1 MNGSKPSS
9 AAGIGPRTS
18 ASVPPRCCRHLAGR
32 AFLRSFCRQDAGST
46 LGLLLALLGATVWA
60 GEPESAKTTSV
71 GARSLPDDWAF
82 QPLNR
87 PPVPDSRATDHASLN
102 PIDAF
107 IRAKL
112 GEQGLAPSPEADKRT
127 LLRRVCFDLIGLP
140 PTPEEMRAFLA
151 ESSSDAYEHAVDR
164 LLASPRYGERWAR
177 HWMDAA
183 HFAETHGHD
192 QDRIRTNAWPYRDYL
207 IGSFNS
213 DKPYRRFVQ
222 EQVAGDVLFPDDPQ
236 AVVALGFIAAGP
248 WDESSLRDIREDTI
262 DRQIGRYLDRDDMV
276 TTVMQT
282 FTSTTV
288 QCARCHDHKFDP
300 IPQRDY
306 YALQAVFAGVDR
318 ANRIYDADPAVH
330 RRRQA
335 LLRLRKR
342 VERAERELLLA
353 ADTQD
358 EVAAW
363 ERGRAEGEVEW
374 KVVEPRTFVSAGGA
388 TLTRQADG
396 SLLAE
401 GTRPERDTYT
411 ITATPPLST
420 LTAVRLEVLADP
432 SLPKNGP
439 GRQDNGN
446 LHLSEFQVLLFEPGA
461 TQSRGLP
468 LVNPTADFN
477 QTGWTIEHALDR
489 NEKTAW
495 GIHPAEGEP
504 HRAVFQL
511 NQAFEVPV
519 GATLAFVL
527 KQLHGE
533 GHLIGRPRLSV
544 TDVQPPERARVL
556 PADIERILASPAS
569 QRSDDQRL
577 ALAAFHLKE
586 KISAELA
593 ALPKPSLVYA
603 AANDFEP
610 DGGLKPA
617 GAPRPVQ
624 LLRRGDIN
632 KPLEP
637 APPGALSFVSA
648 LPARFDLADGGDEGA
663 RRAALARW
671 LAHPDNPLTWRS
683 AVNRVWHH
691 HFGRGLVDTPNDF
704 GKMGGKPSHAELL
717 DWLAIWFRDDAHG
730 SLKQL
735 HRLIVTSATY
745 RQSSSSVAA
754 DVRRLNSK
762 PAAGHKVAAPVSEH
776 KFQTASGLSA
786 QRHAGSG
793 SHDESQG
800 LLASAATAAQIDA
813 DNRFLWRMNRT
824 RLDAE
829 QVRDAILRVSD
840 CLDLR
845 MGGPGDMQF
854 DIQPGIHVTPKVD
867 YTKFDVASPTAR
879 RRSVYR
885 FLFRTLPD
893 PFMDALDCPAGDQ
906 LTPSRNAGVTVQ
918 QTLAMWNNAFVA
930 HYGERFAARIESL
943 AKTTEDRVTLAC
955 ELALNRPP
963 SLEEIADLEAYAEKH
978 GLANLCRL
986 ILNSNEFMFI
996 N

>member
-1 MNGSKPSS
+1 MNDSMNL
-9 AAGIGPRTS
+9 
-18 ASVPPRCCRHLAGR
+18 CR
-32 AFLRSFCRQDAGST
+32 S
-46 LGLLLALLGATVWA
+46 LLLLVLLGASLCA
-60 GEPESAKTTSV
+60 GETQN
-71 GARSLPDDWAF
+71 ARIASMEAPSLADGWAF

-87 PPVPDSRATDHASLN
+87 PLIPESRPTHHASMN

-140 PTPEEMRAFLA
+140 PTLEEMRAFLA

-164 LLASPRYGERWAR
+164 LLATPRYGERWAR

-207 IGSFNS
+207 IASFNS
-213 DKPYRRFVQ
+213 DKPYLRFVQ

-318 ANRIYDADPAVH
+318 ANRVYDPDPAIH
-330 RRRQA
+330 RCRQA
-335 LLRLRKR
+335 LLRLRNR
-342 VERAERELLLA
+342 VERGERDLLLA

-363 ERGRAEGEVEW
+363 ERGRAEGHVEW
-374 KVVEPRTFVSAGGA
+374 RVVEPRTFVSAGGA
-388 TLTRQADG
+388 TLTRQTDD
-396 SLLAE
+396 SLLA
-401 GTRPERDTYT
+401 GGSRPERDTYT

-420 LTAVRLEVLADP
+420 LTAVRLEVLTDP

-461 TQSRGLP
+461 TQSRELP
-468 LVNPTADFN
+468 LVSPTADFN

-511 NQAFEVPV
+511 KQPLTVPA

-544 TDVQPPERARVL
+544 TDVQPAERARVL
-556 PADIERILASPAS
+556 PVDIERILATPAS
-569 QRSDDQRL
+569 QRSDDQRQ

-586 KISAELA
+586 KLSAELV
-593 ALPKPSLVYA
+593 ALPKPSLVY
-603 AANDFEP
+603 
-610 DGGLKPA
+610 
-617 GAPRPVQ
+617 
-624 LLRRGDIN
+624 
-632 KPLEP
+632 
-637 APPGALSFVSA
+637 
-648 LPARFDLADGGDEGA
+648 
-663 RRAALARW
+663 
-671 LAHPDNPLTWRS
+671 
-683 AVNRVWHH
+683 
-691 HFGRGLVDTPNDF
+691 
-704 GKMGGKPSHAELL
+704 
-717 DWLAIWFRDDAHG
+717 
-730 SLKQL
+730 
-735 HRLIVTSATY
+735 
-745 RQSSSSVAA
+745 
-754 DVRRLNSK
+754 
-762 PAAGHKVAAPVSEH
+762 
-776 KFQTASGLSA
+776 
-786 QRHAGSG
+786 
-793 SHDESQG
+793 
-800 LLASAATAAQIDA
+800 
-813 DNRFLWRMNRT
+813 
-824 RLDAE
+824 
-829 QVRDAILRVSD
+829 
-840 CLDLR
+840 
-845 MGGPGDMQF
+845 
-854 DIQPGIHVTPKVD
+854 
-867 YTKFDVASPTAR
+867 
-879 RRSVYR
+879 
-885 FLFRTLPD
+885 
-893 PFMDALDCPAGDQ
+893 
-906 LTPSRNAGVTVQ
+906 
-918 QTLAMWNNAFVA
+918 
-930 HYGERFAARIESL
+930 
-943 AKTTEDRVTLAC
+943 
-955 ELALNRPP
+955 
-963 SLEEIADLEAYAEKH
+963 EI
-978 GLANLCRL
+978 
-986 ILNSNEFMFI
+986 
-996 N
+996 